1 MMGGPG
7 GGPGMMMGGP
17 GGGPGM
23 MGGPGGGPGMW
34 GGPGGGGGMWGG
46 GGGGFVS
53 RLDANGNGML
63 DPEESQGRAR
73 MFLDRTGLDL
83 SRPIPMDQ
91 VTRAFDDMRNRM
103 SEEMGGRWP
112 GGGRGEEG
120 DQGSGKIEVQPLVPG
135 FGEPDLFEPVL
146 GFGDMGEKLA
156 VKIDEQDLQSAQSTM
171 GQMDSNRDGMLDAD
185 EIRNSRWRGNDPLQ
199 TDRNRDGKLSL
210 NELALRF
217 AVLRSE
223 REGGNADNR
232 GGDPNRGGRGGGGA
246 GGNEAREGQDRMVQ
260 MIFGRYDRNGNG
272 VLEKD
277 EWSSFRSDPSGYD
290 TNHDNKITREEF
302 AASMANRFG
311 GRGGEAGGGG
321 GWYSRREGGEEIA
334 AGSGGDGENA
344 RGTAAASGRK
354 SYRLRTSVDRLAE
367 LKDLPS
373 WFGSLDADANGQVE
387 MAEFSSSW
395 SDSVVADFSQFD
407 LNNDGIVTPSECLKA
422 TEEGAVRGSASSSS
436 SSDGESRRGRDRGR
450 ESRRE
455 PSRSESPGTDED
467 DADDDQ
473 GGATSPP
480 MSTPAAAAAAA
491 ANNGAEAKPAEAEAS
506 SAEQSAPAATGDV
519 PAKVVKYA
527 VGFIKRYDTNNDGV
541 LTQDEWTKLGTDY
554 SSADFDKDGRI
565 TPLELG
571 AQFNKR

>member
-1 MMGGPG
+1 MMGGPGGPPGMMMGGPG

-23 MGGPGGGPGMW
+23 W
-34 GGPGGGGGMWGG
+34 GGPGGGGMWGG
-46 GGGGFVS
+46 GGGGFIA

-120 DQGSGKIEVQPLVPG
+120 DQGAGKIEVQPLVPG

-156 VKIDEQDLQSAQSTM
+156 VKIDEQDMQSAQSTM
-171 GQMDSNRDGMLDAD
+171 GQMDTNRDGVLDAD

-232 GGDPNRGGRGGGGA
+232 GGEANRGGRGGGA
-246 GGNEAREGQDRMVQ
+246 GGNNEAPEGQDRMVQ
-260 MIFGRYDRNGNG
+260 MIFGRYDRNGSG
-272 VLEKD
+272 VVEKD

-290 TNHDNKITREEF
+290 TNHDGKITREEF
-302 AASMANRFG
+302 AASMSNRFG
-311 GRGGEAGGGG
+311 GRGGEGGG
-321 GWYSRREGGEEIA
+321 GWYSRREGGEEPA
-334 AGSGGDGENA
+334 AGSGGEGDKSS
-344 RGTAAASGRK
+344 GTAAASSKK
-354 SYRLRTSVDRLAE
+354 SYRLRRNVEKLAE
-367 LKDLPS
+367 LKELPS

-387 MAEFSSSW
+387 MSEFSSSW

-422 TEEGAVRGSASSSS
+422 TEGGAVRGSASSSGS
-436 SSDGESRRGRDRGR
+436 GDGDSRRGRGR
-450 ESRRE
+450 ESRTE
-455 PSRSESPGTDED
+455 SSRSENPPEGR
-467 DADDDQ
+467 
-473 GGATSPP
+473 GGAEAESAPAPVAESGSETKTAEAKTEAP
-480 MSTPAAAAAAA
+480 TAEPAAA
-491 ANNGAEAKPAEAEAS
+491 G
-506 SAEQSAPAATGDV
+506 APAAGGDV

-541 LTQDEWTKLGTDY
+541 LTQDEWTKMNTDY
-554 SSADFDKDGRI
+554 SAADLDKDGRI

-571 AQFNKR
+571 AHFNKR